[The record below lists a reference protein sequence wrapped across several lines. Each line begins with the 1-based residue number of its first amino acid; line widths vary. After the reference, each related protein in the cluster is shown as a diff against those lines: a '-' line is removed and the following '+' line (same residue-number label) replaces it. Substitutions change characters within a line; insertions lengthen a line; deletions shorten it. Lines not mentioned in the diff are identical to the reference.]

1 VQDGHSSFSKQA
13 AELIEEWN
21 GKMAAEG
28 MTLKPAAEVIF

>member
-13 AELIEEWN
+13 TELIEEWN

-28 MTLKPAAEVIF
+28 IKLKPAAEVIF